1 MSQPIALRDTV
12 EPADVE
18 RVARL
23 LEATGFFRPDEV
35 VIGAELIAERLTHG
49 PASGY
54 ELLFADD
61 PERGRLLG
69 YACYGP
75 IPLTVGSWDL
85 YWIAVAPEARGR
97 GLGRVLLGASEA
109 RIAAAGGC
117 NVWVDTSGRP
127 DYTPTRAFY
136 ERCGYRVAA
145 RLADFYAPGDDKVI
159 FHKALSGA

>member
-1 MSQPIALRDTV
+1 MSAPLALRDTP

-35 VIGAELIAERLTHG
+35 AIGAELIEERLAEG

-54 ELLFADD
+54 QLLFADD
-61 PERGRLLG
+61 AERDRLLG

-75 IPLTVGSWDL
+75 IPLTLGSWDL
-85 YWIAVAPEARGR
+85 YWIAVAPDAQGR
-97 GLGRVLLGASEA
+97 GLGRVLLAESES
-109 RIAAAGGC
+109 RIAAAGGA
-117 NVWVDTSGRP
+117 NVFVDTSGRP
-127 DYTPTRAFY
+127 DYAPTRAFY

-159 FHKALSGA
+159 FQKTLPGC